1 VKEITW
7 AVVREIGLKLPN
19 TTVGTAW
26 RSPTLE
32 VHGRRFAGVPVHKSA
47 EPNSFAIH
55 CDFADRDA
63 LIAEQP
69 HIYYTAA
76 HYENYP
82 CVLVRLSR
90 INRDAIEDL
99 LRMAHRYVNSKPP
112 RRQSIGRSVG
122 RPTRNGKP
130 RHEAKPKPVV
140 RDFDVM
146 ALYEAME
153 AKRCE
158 RGLSWRQVAHEI
170 WDQSA
175 MLNRQRQDHP
185 ISPST
190 LTGIARRRDCTCQH
204 ALFILRWLERS
215 PESFVSTGRAGA
227 TLPPAGPDR
236 RLRWDLASLYGSL
249 DEGRRQRGLSWTQL
263 AAELRCS
270 PHQLT
275 GIRRAR
281 FAIGIRLAMR
291 IVQWLEQPTSAF
303 IRPAAW

>member
-1 VKEITW
+1 VKAITW
-7 AVVREIGLKLPN
+7 DTVREIGLKLPN
-19 TTVGTAW
+19 TTTGTAW

-32 VHGRRFAGVPVHKSA
+32 VNGRRFAGVPVHKSA
-47 EPNSFAIH
+47 EPDSFAIH
-55 CDFADRDA
+55 CDFTDRDA

-99 LRMAHRYVNSKPP
+99 LRMAHRYVNSKPS
-112 RRQSIGRSVG
+112 RRQSTESRAR

-130 RHEAKPKPVV
+130 RHVAKPVM
-140 RDFDVM
+140 RDFDAM

-153 AKRCE
+153 TKRSE
-158 RGLSWRQVAHEI
+158 RGLSWRQVANEI

-175 MLNRQRQDHP
+175 SLNRKRHDHP

-215 PESFVSTGRAGA
+215 PESFIPACDTGA

-236 RLRWDLASLYGSL
+236 RLRWDLAALYGSL
-249 DEGRRQRGLSWTQL
+249 DEGRRHRGLSWAQL

-275 GIRRAR
+275 GIRRAHY
-281 FAIGIRLAMR
+281 AIGMRLAMR
-291 IVQWLEQPTSAF
+291 IVQWLGQPAGAF
-303 IRPAAW
+303 IRVAAW